1 MSVLNALDATR
12 ICTRWSPPLADPAA
26 WRMPAPNVA
35 RRQPAPALMQQG
47 RYSWWSVVRN
57 PHAMLVTGVV
67 GTVLAKD
74 AMLRILAPAPGA
86 WRRATRNNRIPL
98 GFPDLSPDRDH
109 APAIGHGRGDRVEL
123 TALLLRNGEVAITA
137 CAQS

>member
-67 GTVLAKD
+67 GTILAKD
-74 AMLRILAPAPGA
+74 AMLRILSTV
-86 WRRATRNNRIPL
+86 RRTVTVSSTSSPSVVRTEVLTGTMYRRFLGNSEVFHSVSRI
-98 GFPDLSPDRDH
+98 
-109 APAIGHGRGDRVEL
+109 
-123 TALLLRNGEVAITA
+123 
-137 CAQS
+137 